1 MDVQTS
7 SPHSAH
13 FSLDDALETVS
24 QDLVYDPT
32 TKQLCIRTRPPPVP
46 RNSQNLLCK
55 KGDDLDSDL
64 NKLSVKLAAF
74 SELRKQSDCDS
85 GYCGLSSDSNTEN
98 GSQKSDV
105 CCPNENVDDLDLSL
119 DEPTNGS
126 SSRTVKSKLQFIQN
140 VLSKI
145 TDNVTSCEST
155 PTNGQTTTSKQESS
169 IIETIID
176 ENALICLGKRPP
188 YLPPKSDEEQRRH
201 EAQFNEILKHA
212 KKRELKESKLK
223 KRIIS
228 KQFRLE
234 EEISGAI
241 RCWTNDILPA
251 WPASRAYKR
260 TRDLWWSGIPSPV
273 RPKVWSLAVG
283 NELKITEELFRICV
297 ERSKERIW
305 TKQFLCRRSS
315 NPYPSSSA
323 CSASVKQHRRV
334 SSQPIT
340 QQQRKKC
347 TSVEALGKQ
356 LQNSCVIK
364 EGVECAKSNA
374 VEDECE
380 EDEEDRNESIA
391 YLIKL
396 DVSRTF
402 PQLGLFQEN
411 GPLHQ
416 SLRDILAAY
425 AVFRPDTSYCQGM
438 PFLAAMLL
446 LNLDSASDAFTAF
459 ANLLNN
465 ELLLVFYRLVP
476 EKIAAVYEFY
486 DRQLQ
491 ALLPRLSTHLKSIHL
506 TTDLFFVDQ
515 IYTLFSRSLPL
526 EVACR
531 TWDLYLRDGDEFI
544 FRASLALLSM
554 YESELLELE
563 CAEAAQLLAHLPEDI
578 NSEKFFSTI
587 ATIKLVPP
595 KLWQHSLESPV
606 RPEKS
611 TEGSITLV
619 KKLFPFWH
627 VQANDLHEPVSFF
640 VTPTFFS

>member
-1 MDVQTS
+1 MDVQTNS
-7 SPHSAH
+7 SHSAY
-13 FSLDDALETVS
+13 FSLEDALEIVS
-24 QDLVYDPT
+24 QDLVYDPA
-32 TKQLCIRTRPPPVP
+32 TKQLCIRSRPPAI
-46 RNSQNLLCK
+46 SQSSQSLDPK
-55 KGDDLDSDL
+55 KIDDPDSDI
-64 NKLSVKLAAF
+64 NKLPIKSAAF
-74 SELRKQSDCDS
+74 RELRKQSDCDS

-98 GSQKSDV
+98 GSQKSDI
-105 CCPNENVDDLDLSL
+105 CPNENVDDLDLSI
-119 DEPTNGS
+119 DAPSNGL

-140 VLSKI
+140 VFSKI
-145 TDNVTSCEST
+145 TDNVSSSEKSST
-155 PTNGQTTTSKQESS
+155 TNTENS

-176 ENALICLGKRPP
+176 DSAIVCLGKRPP

-212 KKRELKESKLK
+212 KKRELKENKLK
-223 KRIIS
+223 KRVLS
-228 KQFRLE
+228 KQIRIE

-251 WPASRAYKR
+251 WPSSRASKR

-273 RPKVWSLAVG
+273 RPKLWGLALG

-315 NPYPSSSA
+315 NPYPSSSTSTA
-323 CSASVKQHRRV
+323 AVKHHRRV
-334 SSQPIT
+334 SSQPIVEHS
-340 QQQRKKC
+340 KKC

-356 LQNSCVIK
+356 LERTCVIK
-364 EGVECAKSNA
+364 EDVECAKSSL
-374 VEDECE
+374 EDE
-380 EDEEDRNESIA
+380 EDEEDKNESIA

-416 SLRDILAAY
+416 SLSDILAAY
-425 AVFRPDTSYCQGM
+425 AVFRIDISYCQGM
-438 PFLAAMLL
+438 SFLAAMLL

-486 DRQLQ
+486 DRQLL
-491 ALLPRLSTHLKSIHL
+491 ALLPRLSAHFKSIHL

-531 TWDLYLRDGDEFI
+531 IWDLYLRDGDELI
-544 FRASLALLSM
+544 FRASLALLAM
-554 YESELLELE
+554 YESELLALE
-563 CAEAAQLLAHLPEDI
+563 CAEAAQLLAHLPEDM
-578 NSEKFFSTI
+578 NSQKFFSTI

-595 KLWQHSLESPV
+595 KLWHLSLESPD
-606 RPEKS
+606 RSEKNA
-611 TEGSITLV
+611 EGSINLV
-619 KKLFPFWH
+619 KKLFPF
-627 VQANDLHEPVSFF
+627 
-640 VTPTFFS
+640 